1 MGRPIDARGWTFEVL
16 DQSHAGRER
25 WLPIENLTS
34 WSHNASENEE
44 TAETTSFDSKGWF
57 EQDVMQRGG
66 QIELEGQ
73 YALDPRTGRQVEGQ
87 AYVDRYWGQRLG
99 IDSRNLIRWRHDSQD
114 TWVIWE
120 ATVTPDKSEGE
131 TNDKTSWTAS
141 FTQCGRPRYVPVFP
155 ICAREADA
163 A

>member
-1 MGRPIDARGWTFEVL
+1 MGRPIDARGWIFEVR
-16 DQSHAGRER
+16 DQSRAHRER

-34 WSHNASENEE
+34 WSKNDSENEE
-44 TAETTSFDSKGWF
+44 TAETTSFDSAGWF

-66 QIELEGQ
+66 QIEIEAQ

-87 AYVDRYWGQRLG
+87 AYVEHFWGQRLG
-99 IDSRNLIRWRHDSQD
+99 IDSRNEIRFRHDSQNSWTVWD
-114 TWVIWE
+114 T
-120 ATVTPDKSEGE
+120 TVTPDSQEGE

-141 FTQCGRPRYVPVFP
+141 FTQCGRPRYEPVFP
-155 ICAREADA
+155 ICEERDA